1 MNGRAH
7 APAAGTILNALA
19 NERGA
24 AFAIDLETTATVSL
38 DDSRTIDGEIDG
50 APEADTALIE
60 RCVELAIEQYGE
72 GDERAT
78 GARVRTESEVPL
90 AAGLKSSSAA
100 ANATVL
106 ATCDAL
112 GVEVDS
118 LEACRLGVRAARE
131 VGVTVTGAFD
141 DASASMLGGVTVTD
155 NADDELL
162 AHETVEWDVL
172 VWTPPEQAFSAD
184 ADVETCRKVA
194 PIADVVCELALQGR
208 YGQAMSIN
216 GFAFCGALGFPTEP
230 MLEALPEVRGVSLS
244 GTGPSYVAIGERQ
257 TLADLRDEWDTRDG
271 TTWLTTT
278 RTAGA
283 RTG

>member
-1 MNGRAH
+1 MTGRAH

-72 GDERAT
+72 KDERAT

-106 ATCDAL
+106 APAT
-112 GVEVDS
+112 
-118 LEACRLGVRAARE
+118 R
-131 VGVTVTGAFD
+131 
-141 DASASMLGGVTVTD
+141 SASRSIRSKPVG
-155 NADDELL
+155 L
-162 AHETVEWDVL
+162 A
-172 VWTPPEQAFSAD
+172 
-184 ADVETCRKVA
+184 C
-194 PIADVVCELALQGR
+194 GR
-208 YGQAMSIN
+208 PA
-216 GFAFCGALGFPTEP
+216 
-230 MLEALPEVRGVSLS
+230 RS
-244 GTGPSYVAIGERQ
+244 G
-257 TLADLRDEWDTRDG
+257 
-271 TTWLTTT
+271 
-278 RTAGA
+278 
-283 RTG
+283 